1 MPVTVESVKATVFAL
16 SVFLIYPIC
25 IPGGAPRASVFS
37 CTFAERASASM
48 DSIDTGLS
56 KSSSRSVVARFL
68 GGITSLSN
76 QIYCWFNVRR
86 MEPNRGARTDC
97 QIELWMIQLLM
108 TAQRHNISSTQNH
121 SARDVQ

>member
-1 MPVTVESVKATVFAL
+1 MREFHLKPLVARNRRIRKGDRVRIVGIPDLSNMHPGRRAESEHV
-16 SVFLIYPIC
+16 
-25 IPGGAPRASVFS
+25 S

-86 MEPNRGARTDC
+86 MEPNPALEPIT
-97 QIELWMIQLLM
+97 
-108 TAQRHNISSTQNH
+108 
-121 SARDVQ
+121 